1 MSRRLTVGYALAVTV
16 TVVIA
21 LAAGGWLLERTLLGN
36 VGQLQ
41 DAENVEVIQDLE
53 ADMATMPE
61 AELVQKMKAH
71 AAADDDLFFFQIHEE
86 GGRVIFRS
94 PSLGESVL
102 PDLSSVGPHWT
113 IDLRPH
119 GRVYTSEY
127 VHGTRHLQIGSRLAP
142 TEQLLRQYEQ
152 VGLLLAAVV
161 AVVSLGLGYGISR
174 LALQPL
180 RDIRATAQRI
190 GAGNFDERIP
200 VPPGRDEVAELVLL
214 LNTTF
219 DRLGAAF
226 RQVRQFSADASH
238 ELRTPLTL
246 IRLNAE
252 QLRAQ
257 VAENAEAAGLVDN
270 LFEAIGQ
277 MNRLIEGL
285 LFLAKAEGGVL
296 PLSREAFDTAA
307 FIRAMAEDAAVLGED
322 RGLRFQL
329 EHNDAG
335 TVTFDP
341 HLMRQLLFNL
351 INNAVAIVPPGGAFA
366 LSSRRAGDR
375 WRIELKDEG
384 PGLPPDQLEHVFER
398 FVQLSGG
405 KHDGKHDEDSGHG
418 LGLAISRGIA
428 RLHGG
433 DIRATNRADRSGLV
447 MTVELPV

>member
-21 LAAGGWLLERTLLGN
+21 LAAGRWLLERTLLGN
-36 VGQLQ
+36 VSQLQ
-41 DAENVEVIQDLE
+41 EAEDAEVVNDLG

-61 AELVQKMKAH
+61 AALVAKLRAH
-71 AAADDDLFFFQIHEE
+71 AAADDNLFFFQVYEE

-94 PSLGESVL
+94 PSLGESML
-102 PDLSSVGPHWT
+102 PDLSASGPHWT
-113 IDLRPH
+113 IDLPPH
-119 GRVYTSEY
+119 GRVYISEY
-127 VHGTRHLQIGSRLAP
+127 VHGPRHLQIGSRLAP

-152 VGLLLAAVV
+152 VGLLLAAIV

-174 LALQPL
+174 LALRPM

-190 GAGNFDERIP
+190 GDGNFGERIP
-200 VPPGRDEVAELVLL
+200 VPPGRDEVAEIVVL

-246 IRLNAE
+246 VRLNAE
-252 QLRAQ
+252 RLREQ
-257 VAENAEAAGLVDN
+257 VAENAEATGLVDN
-270 LFEAIGQ
+270 MFEAIGQ

-296 PLSREAFDTAA
+296 PLARETFDTAI
-307 FIRAMAEDAAVLGED
+307 FVRAVAEDAAVLAED
-322 RGLRFQL
+322 RGLQFRL
-329 EHNDAG
+329 ERNDAG

-351 INNAVAIVPPGGAFA
+351 VNNAVGVVPPGSAFS
-366 LSSRRAGDR
+366 LSSQRVGDR

-398 FVQLSGG
+398 FVQLPRG
-405 KHDGKHDEDSGHG
+405 KSEEDSGHG

-433 DIRATNRADRSGLV
+433 EIRAANRSDRRGLV